1 MQLLRVKRNQ
11 LKFALTTGLLEE
23 RQEPSQ
29 SVKRT
34 KLKRQTLLPSKTVR
48 EPRRRQL
55 PNQREVLR
63 PVRRERKRRSLDEE
77 DGGRGTNIYCKMQ
90 TTKSNNP
97 ISM

>member
-1 MQLLRVKRNQ
+1 LQLLRVKRNQ
-11 LKFALTTGLLEE
+11 QKFALTTGLLEE

-63 PVRRERKRRSLDEE
+63 PVRRERKRRPRCQL
-77 DGGRGTNIYCKMQ
+77 
-90 TTKSNNP
+90 NNSKP
-97 ISM
+97 KRNKRMKRRD